1 MKRGMLL
8 LLGNVH
14 SREEMVVRGEIRFL
28 ELTVYEGN
36 ESL

>member
-14 SREEMVVRGEIRFL
+14 SRVAVCGEIRFL
-28 ELTVYEGN
+28 QVTVYVGKG
-36 ESL
+36 SL